1 MLWRKRFEGSGLVCS
16 AIVACGLLAGCVPP
30 GVGEIEP
37 GGLGDDFDKHMA
49 HLPNKAIMPGGKK
62 LIDRYRKERAR
73 LTDMDMK
80 SVAALPADA
89 RQCSVDE
96 EKYRALL
103 GLDINPETLL
113 IRQYLTKNPS
123 NLNIGFEDFKVFAQG
138 ACPNEIDNG
147 EVVFWVEF
155 KQAMKKRPPEV
166 ETDIEAARKQ
176 YKQWEGDSVKQQK
189 RLEGVFRSGRPSGLF
204 SVITHVFPMES
215 VARQME
221 QQGRD
226 PADFHV
232 YQYGYLDTD
241 GFDRKNFLH
250 VGEQGSSVGSM
261 LFVALQQEVPN
272 EPGGLNAFFTV
283 SDSSYMDET
292 MVTKEWRRIDEQ
304 GRLHGWT
311 YRKGQQE
318 DKVRKACFIRNRPA
332 APDECRSL

>member
-1 MLWRKRFEGSGLVCS
+1 MLSWKRFQGTGLVCS
-16 AIVACGLLAGCVPP
+16 ALVAGGLLAGCVPA

-37 GGLGDDFDKHMA
+37 GGLGSDFDKHLA
-49 HLPNKAIMPGGKK
+49 HLPDKAIMPGGDM
-62 LIDRYRKERAR
+62 LIERYRKERDR
-73 LTDMDMK
+73 LTEMDMK

-89 RQCSVDE
+89 RQCNVDE
-96 EKYRALL
+96 QEYRRLL

-113 IRQYLTKNPS
+113 IRQYLTKNPA
-123 NLNIGFEDFKVFAQG
+123 NLNIGFEDFKVFAKDT
-138 ACPNEIDNG
+138 CPNEVDDG
-147 EVVFWVEF
+147 EVVFWVEY
-155 KQAMKKRPPEV
+155 KQAMKKRPPEM

-176 YKQWEGDSVKQQK
+176 YKQWEGDSMKQQK
-189 RLEGVFRSGRPSGLF
+189 RLEGVFRSGRPSGVF

-241 GFDRKNFLH
+241 GFDRSNFLL
-250 VGEQGSSVGSM
+250 VGEQGSSVASM
-261 LFVALQQEVPN
+261 LILALQQEVPN
-272 EPGGLNAFFTV
+272 EPGGLHAFLTV
-283 SDSSYMDET
+283 SESSYVDET
-292 MVTKEWRRIDEQ
+292 TVIKEWWRIDEE

-311 YRKGQQE
+311 YRKGHQE

-332 APDECRSL
+332 APDKCRSL